1 MNADMRNSSAL
12 PVIRFSN
19 FALLFALITLFPPF
33 GRAGTWVVFGPKT
46 YTQATGAPVA
56 VTDTFSLRNPATQY
70 VLKVSNTGLPDG
82 GVVLVNGVRVIGPH
96 SFNHQVSEVALTVRL
111 LPFNTISV
119 RLKGKPGGALTI
131 EITGVD
137 NDPPTIVGRVSPPPD
152 AGGYNSSPAKVTFAC
167 ADALSGIASCSP
179 PVAVTTEGTTTVT
192 GTATDLAGNIASA
205 SVTVNISL
213 SFFKIRSW
221 QTNPPGDPLQTG
233 KCLDY
238 GVSPIGN
245 GATVFLNDCSS
256 AHPIRVWEVVT
267 CVPDPNNPGN
277 SICGPR
283 TGNGIDPATGQPIVL
298 HHEVML
304 FAGSNVIGIH
314 NPPANTLGGPSPS
327 ASATSPSEF
336 PLGLQIPWTSPHANA
351 LTSSPANQIF
361 ALDGDSIILESSRP
375 CVNSASNLCPP
386 PPPQLVIQVQN
397 ARGANFSPL
406 AAGER
411 NLADNEFWDFVPLPD
426 SQPYPTQGFIL
437 TNGSPPTP
445 VTSNWQLWN
454 AICADLPQAT
464 ATSPPASTCSKFNV
478 GWGSVV
484 VVAGSDPKECANLP
498 DVGPCLDFSGN
509 VNRDSSGKLV
519 GYPPLVLPPG
529 VTLRGNRRGVN
540 FGPQLYAAY
549 IAERDMPCAGMCM
562 IKLTND
568 YARVT
573 GLRVRGQSRSTDKI
587 EFSFGG
593 DGIGVDYVGLTDPL
607 SPPQIPRFPLSTVT
621 SMIAIIDHNDM
632 SDWEHAPVAGG
643 TPFSNS
649 PKDGNRCGY
658 LGYSNPK
665 DDPPDLYKCDENF
678 RFAPNVPNSLCS
690 PQPSCSQPSS
700 VAIAEDPIKP
710 PGAGTLANL
719 RVTRNFLHHN
729 LRDDGGYGV
738 APARALIDGNTFLQ
752 NRHDI
757 STAAEPHNEYRASH
771 NLVLSSAYGHYGT
784 LGLDGRLQ
792 DFDMHGTANVPI
804 YAGGAAGYYVEIDGN
819 TFLGHIGGIGGAGHD
834 YVLRG
839 YPIVNSY
846 YHDNRSLRTESDAVQ
861 FVHCVTGLGCTN
873 TCGSLF
879 GCNNNSKDFPIS
891 VEGNGNQ
898 WADSSPPYTDPTAR
912 LGVGDFD
919 GDGDDD
925 LFLATGA
932 SWYYSPA
939 GAREW
944 RFLNGAHE
952 TIDQLLFGDFDGD
965 GRTDVVAIRNG
976 QLVVSWGGIS
986 SWQVLNSNGLQCS
999 STADMAVGK
1008 FLDHPVGD
1016 RRDDIF
1022 CANGLTWFLSYGGS
1036 GPFNFA
1042 VNRAESS
1049 RVKDLRFADFNG
1061 DGKTDVFG
1069 VGNSSWQ
1076 VSFAQ
1081 SGDPALSNWTPLPVS
1096 LTNTVDGLYVAD
1108 FKGDG
1113 KAAVVTYDGCEFQSS
1128 SWCIWREGSQGW
1140 QYFALDRFGS
1150 SDVGDFGTN
1159 VAGFGNFLG
1168 RLDANGQ
1175 RLPADLLLWAGTEFW
1190 ISVGATTTP
1199 KPYSTQDM
1207 R

>member
-19 FALLFALITLFPPF
+19 FALLFALITLFPSF

-96 SFNHQVSEVALTVRL
+96 SFNHQVSEVALPVRL

-179 PVAVTTEGTTTVT
+179 PVAVTTEGTKTVT

-238 GVSPIGN
+238 GVSPTGN
-245 GATVFLNDCSS
+245 GATVFLHDCSS

-327 ASATSPSEF
+327 ASATPPSEF
-336 PLGLQIPWTSPHANA
+336 PLELQIPWTSPRANA

-406 AAGER
+406 VAGER
-411 NLADNEFWDFVPLPD
+411 NLADNEFWDFNAIDGSSSVP
-426 SQPYPTQGFIL
+426 TTGFR
-437 TNGSPPTP
+437 S
-445 VTSNWQLWN
+445 VTANTDLWN
-454 AICADLPQAT
+454 VVCASPKVKPGIDPPIIDDPTGAITPLKGD
-464 ATSPPASTCSKFNV
+464 CSQLSE
-478 GWGSVV
+478 GWGSVILL
-484 VVAGSDPKECANLP
+484 SSPKGCNPVPGPGTGQTQDIGGCINL
-498 DVGPCLDFSGN
+498 SN
-509 VNRDSSGKLV
+509 
-519 GYPPLVLPPG
+519 YPPLFLPVG
-529 VTLRGNRRGVN
+529 VTLRGNRRGTN
-540 FGPQLYAAY
+540 FGPQLYLAAT
-549 IAERDMPCAGMCM
+549 DSS
-562 IKLTND
+562 ND
-568 YARVT
+568 VMLSVLGDYVRVT
-573 GLRVRGQSRSTDKI
+573 GLRLRGQSRSTDRKEPGTRAI
-587 EFSFGG
+587 LVGSPGPSSGPLFS
-593 DGIGVDYVGLTDPL
+593 VAT
-607 SPPQIPRFPLSTVT
+607 STQF
-621 SMIAIIDHNDM
+621 IATIDHNDG
-632 SDWEHAPVAGG
+632 SDWGASVVQVDGPYFLNAGG
-643 TPFSNS
+643 GICGITFMSKLFTETCSDSIQNPAM
-649 PKDGNRCGY
+649 GNF
-658 LGYSNPK
+658 LTVA
-665 DDPPDLYKCDENF
+665 DDP
-678 RFAPNVPNSLCS
+678 A
-690 PQPSCSQPSS
+690 
-700 VAIAEDPIKP
+700 
-710 PGAGTLANL
+710 TLAN
-719 RVTRNFLHHN
+719 VSVARNFLHHTERN
-729 LRDDGGYGV
+729 DDGYGV
-738 APARALIDGNTFLQ
+738 GLGRALIFGNTFLM
-752 NRHDI
+752 NRHAI
-757 STAAEPHNEYRASH
+757 AAGGEPHDEYRASY
-771 NLVLSSAYGHYGT
+771 NLVLSGKPGYQSCFIFCVTHY
-784 LGLDGRLQ
+784 DQ
-792 DFDMHGTANVPI
+792 DFDMHGTMNG
-804 YAGGAAGYYVEIDGN
+804 YGGVGGFHVDIVGN
-819 TFLGHIGGIGGAGHD
+819 TFLGTNRQN
-834 YVLRG
+834 YWLRG
-839 YPIVNSY
+839 DPIFPTDFHGNVSQ
-846 YHDNRSLRTESDAVQ
+846 RSQNDAVQ
-861 FVHCVTGLGCTN
+861 FRGCSPGTIFCGN
-873 TCGSLF
+873 TSYPF
-879 GCNNNSKDFPIS
+879 NIFD
-891 VEGNGNQ
+891 NQ
-898 WADSSPPYTDPTAR
+898 FQASDPTVSRGSAS
-912 LGVGDFD
+912 LAVGDFD

-1069 VGNSSWQ
+1069 VGNRGWQ

-1081 SGDPALSNWTPLPVS
+1081 PGDPALSNWTPLPVS

-1190 ISVGATTTP
+1190 ISVGATATP